1 MEKTT
6 KSDPEDEVS
15 SWSRYVT
22 LTLLTMSYTLGEL
35 GHFLIATTSKQV
47 ANSLEFGDMRCY
59 SIDPHNLNTTSS
71 CPRLSS
77 STLCDD
83 TEGCTWSY
91 SGQGWQYQVLAGPG
105 FIVIFTVCGVVM
117 GYLADRVS
125 RPRLLSASLLVFSL
139 CMMLSG
145 LATSY
150 TQLLLLRMGVA
161 AGEAAIRPAG
171 GSLIAELFQSKQRG
185 IANGI
190 FSWGV
195 SF

>member
-1 MEKTT
+1 MEKPTDKT
-6 KSDPEDEVS
+6 VTEEEDGGK
-15 SWSRYVT
+15 SWSRYAT
-22 LTLLTMSYTLGEL
+22 LMLLTLSYTLGEL

-59 SIDPHNLNTTSS
+59 ARDSHDGNTTSA

-77 STLCDD
+77 AAAC
-83 TEGCTWSY
+83 EAGAGCVWSY

-145 LATSY
+145 LAT
-150 TQLLLLRMGVA
+150 
-161 AGEAAIRPAG
+161 GEAAIRPAG

-190 FSWGV
+190 F
-195 SF
+195 

>member
-59 SIDPHNLNTTSS
+59 AIDPHNLNTTSS
-71 CPRLSS
+71 CPLLSS
-77 STLCDD
+77 STLCDEAD
-83 TEGCTWSY
+83 GCTWSY